1 MDKTIKNLKI
11 TLANGQVLTEGN
23 PYIDSMDYVRA
34 LGSKDVINSRED
46 FNKAFIKQREIFME
60 MDTELIQGATLELL
74 YEITV
79 TNNSERDYEY
89 DRSVIGG
96 EGANYEKY
104 YYYGEAKTNPI
115 KQSVEYLV
123 DYVDPELVCEAGTG
137 TANANWQKIEA
148 KTLYDAGNISKEVY
162 EGKKDD
168 EGKVLDQMKGVVDG
182 KYTILVTNA
191 FKNLAAG
198 ESHSETLYASK
209 LLATQSAE
217 HVYENHTEIIQ
228 LNGRMARTIDGTNN
242 GKQIAKTYIPGNYM
256 PSTKARAAEE
266 TSLTR
271 LHEQDDDAIT
281 VRITPPTGLEN
292 NAIIY
297 ISAGVIVLVLL
308 AGGIYFIKRKTV

>member
-1 MDKTIKNLKI
+1 MN
-11 TLANGQVLTEGN
+11 
-23 PYIDSMDYVRA
+23 
-34 LGSKDVINSRED
+34 
-46 FNKAFIKQREIFME
+46 
-60 MDTELIQGATLELL
+60 
-74 YEITV
+74 
-79 TNNSERDYEY
+79 
-89 DRSVIGG
+89 
-96 EGANYEKY
+96 
-104 YYYGEAKTNPI
+104 
-115 KQSVEYLV
+115 
-123 DYVDPELVCEAGTG
+123 
-137 TANANWQKIEA
+137 
-148 KTLYDAGNISKEVY
+148 
-162 EGKKDD
+162 
-168 EGKVLDQMKGVVDG
+168 GVVDG

-198 ESHSETLYASK
+198 DKHSETLYASK

-217 HVYENHTEIIQ
+217 QVYENHTEIIQ

-242 GKQIAKTYIPGNYM
+242 GKQIAKKYIPGNYM

-297 ISAGVIVLVLL
+297 ISVGVIVLVLL